1 MTKEHEVQVAR
12 IAWTNLLKNKIFKR
26 ASLAKYPNTALKL
39 FRDFFLMR
47 YSPMRLFIGKSQTQF
62 EREKTKT
69 PLKLYENLPKYQIR
83 LLDENG
89 PSN

>member
-1 MTKEHEVQVAR
+1 
-12 IAWTNLLKNKIFKR
+12 
-26 ASLAKYPNTALKL
+26 
-39 FRDFFLMR
+39 
-47 YSPMRLFIGKSQTQF
+47 MRLFIGKSQTHF